1 MVVLLGVAGLVG
13 FSGVAVRVQGIQSI
27 QGLELQG
34 FGLRIPLVRHAL
46 GARDAKAP
54 SPMARRRDLVEA
66 QRGGIETMTVGRTP
80 FQSCLARTQ
89 KVVLL
94 IESSPSQGPE

>member
-1 MVVLLGVAGLVG
+1 MLLWSFLLGVAGLVG

-46 GARDAKAP
+46 GARDAKLRP
-54 SPMARRRDLVEA
+54 RWLVA
-66 QRGGIETMTVGRTP
+66 GI
-80 FQSCLARTQ
+80 
-89 KVVLL
+89 
-94 IESSPSQGPE
+94 